1 MKFLA
6 DEMLGKLARWLR
18 MIGVDVYYQNQI
30 KDEKLIQIARNEN
43 RIILTRDTRLIKNL
57 EPVEYLFIHDDYL
70 DEQFSECLKRFPGI
84 KNEER
89 PLSRCV
95 ECNTPLKEIDKESV
109 KGRVWPFVYQTQDN
123 FTECE
128 KCKKIYWRAT
138 HVNKILDRI
147 NRLLAQP
154 SS

>member
-1 MKFLA
+1 VKFIA

-18 MIGVDVYYQNQI
+18 MIGVDVIYQNQI
-30 KDEKLIQIARNEN
+30 EDEKLIQMARNEN
-43 RIILTRDTRLIKNL
+43 RIILSRDTHLIKHL
-57 EPVEYLFIHDDYL
+57 DPKEYLFIHYDYL
-70 DEQFSECLKRFPGI
+70 EEQFSECLRQFPDI
-84 KNEER
+84 KSEEK

-95 ECNTPLKEIDKESV
+95 VCNTPLKEIDKESV

-128 KCKKIYWRAT
+128 KCQKIYWRAT

-147 NRLLAQP
+147 DRLLTRPP
-154 SS
+154 S